1 MENNVTN
8 NGHDPRSSF
17 AMGSTYKLLEKLQS
31 THQDRKIFQTYRQ
44 EKIIMSY
51 IMVLSMIFSFLPK
64 KKAFITILIVFPQL
78 YDSISDEQV
87 QNNPNLESLIKISES
102 SCEAQCKTELMH
114 N

>member
-44 EKIIMSY
+44 EKNHY
-51 IMVLSMIFSFLPK
+51 ELYYGPFYDLFFSSK